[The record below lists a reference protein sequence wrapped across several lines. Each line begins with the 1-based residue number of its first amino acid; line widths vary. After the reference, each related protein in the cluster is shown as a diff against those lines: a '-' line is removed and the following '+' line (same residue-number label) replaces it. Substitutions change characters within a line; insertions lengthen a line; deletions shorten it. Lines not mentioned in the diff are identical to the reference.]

1 MDHLTYAHFVC
12 TAMAM
17 DTTKFA
23 YALLISIL
31 QNVQALKIISTFSA
45 LSPLWCAFATV
56 PPSELG
62 LQALYW
68 DNDIEI
74 LFLQGTERPPVLL
87 VDGYNVLHM
96 YVQHMQESQPDS
108 AMATAQVFEELRT
121 GLESAM
127 ITYSQSRRIKVVIVY
142 DAMNR
147 LPDPVYVDIRTS
159 TRLAHSAFNLLSI
172 CVQYPDVLQCSL
184 CTVLCNIKYLC
195 IKDSRTLPCVI
206 DSRTPLEIQHSI
218 QL

>member
-1 MDHLTYAHFVC
+1 MKSRF
-12 TAMAM
+12 
-17 DTTKFA
+17 F
-23 YALLISIL
+23 
-31 QNVQALKIISTFSA
+31 
-45 LSPLWCAFATV
+45 
-56 PPSELG
+56 
-62 LQALYW
+62 
-68 DNDIEI
+68 
-74 LFLQGTERPPVLL
+74 FLQGTERPPVLL